1 MSEKTTKKDRKF
13 KLMTEEAGI
22 DMTAKEMAKSISKM
36 YEDRDKK
43 AVGAK
48 AHLVSQLE
56 VTVDK
61 YRTANGVM
69 SALDTLR
76 TVYGKNGNDDKY
88 AEIQAAQ
95 RIAKHMAGVTCRMAD
110 KAEKLDPD
118 DMDKLCE
125 GFYDVNLVNHGV
137 GPEELAK
144 ELMALQLCQNVGPSA
159 EDVADF
165 CRTADKEIE
174 KARDDLKEY
183 CTKHDLDFNELCGP
197 HDNCP
202 ECLCNICTNDC
213 KKGKMIVDGQSARD
227 ICDDFIVE
235 GKE

>member
-1 MSEKTTKKDRKF
+1 MSEKSVKKDHKL
-13 KLMTEEAGI
+13 KLMTEEA
-22 DMTAKEMAKSISKM
+22 DFNESAKEQAKAIGKM

-43 AVGAK
+43 AMDAK
-48 AHLVSQLE
+48 EHLVAQLE
-56 VTVDK
+56 ITVDK

-76 TVYGKNGNDDKY
+76 TVMGEGGENKY

-95 RIAKHMAGVTCRMAD
+95 RLAKRLSVVTTNMAATAKR
-110 KAEKLDPD
+110 LDPEE
-118 DMDKLCE
+118 MDKLCD
-125 GFYDVNLVNHGV
+125 GFYDMDLVNKNV
-137 GPEELAK
+137 GPEDLA
-144 ELMALQLCQNVGPSA
+144 EQLMILQLCQNVGPST
-159 EDVADF
+159 EDIADF
-165 CRTADKEIE
+165 CRTADDEIE
-174 KARDDLKEY
+174 KARGNLKDF
-183 CTKHDLDFNELCGP
+183 CAGHGIDFNELCGP

-213 KKGKMIVDGQSARD
+213 KEGKMIVEGQSARE